1 MQRKT
6 LISTILISTALGLCH
21 LAQAATSS
29 SVNAQDF
36 LGADWMQS
44 DWHSVNPIA
53 LNDGIFNS
61 YEITTPDGTYTVR
74 GTSQARQNIREIY
87 AIYQLRERS
96 IADTFA
102 NSLTTRTINWVKTPL
117 RTASMV
123 GKRVGA
129 IDSVGDAA
137 LFVPKAVYDTGDVV
151 VSSVG
156 EFAVTGKRIATGAAG
171 TKCGSFGD
179 CVSEAGTDIW
189 SGLNSLLGK
198 HNSARR
204 LHAEFGTDRQT
215 QNKLLKRE
223 IDRLSYT
230 EAYTGSAF
238 KFVVPRANID
248 YLSDYQTGI
257 GYYNNA
263 EFAAGYTDAHRPRNA
278 QKKMLAGAGVSEEQ
292 IAALYKSQL
301 YTHNQRT
308 ALADALSVIQ
318 SKGAL
323 SGFVRRANSV
333 TSPEEA
339 QNIIDVYGYLAN
351 QIEQGQ
357 LQSFAEEPLIIAQNS
372 DGSIFTPLRAD
383 YLQWNDG
390 LANQAKRLSA
400 QARRANSSA
409 QIHLLGRAAPEVN
422 ARLGSMGIKLVQA
435 GLY

>member
-1 MQRKT
+1 MVRKT
-6 LISTILISTALGLCH
+6 LISTIFISTALGLAQLC
-21 LAQAATSS
+21 QAAISS
-29 SVNAQDF
+29 KVNAQDY
-36 LGADWMQS
+36 LGADWMKS
-44 DWHSVNPIA
+44 EWHSVNPTAI
-53 LNDGIFNS
+53 NDGVFNS

-74 GTSQARQNIREIY
+74 GTTQARQNIREIY

-102 NSLTTRTINWVKTPL
+102 NSLTTRTVNWVKTPL
-117 RTASMV
+117 RTAGMV

-137 LFVPKAVYDTGDVV
+137 LFVPKAIYDTGDVV

-156 EFAVTGKRIATGAAG
+156 EFAVTGRRIATGAAG

-198 HNSARR
+198 HNAARR

-215 QNKLLKRE
+215 QNPLLRRE

-238 KFVVPRANID
+238 KFAIPNANIK

-278 QKKMLAGAGVSEEQ
+278 QKKMLADAGVSDEQ
-292 IAALYKSQL
+292 INTLYKSPL

-308 ALADALSVIQ
+308 ALAGALSIIQ
-318 SKGAL
+318 AKGQL
-323 SGFVRRANSV
+323 SGFVMGANSV
-333 TSPEEA
+333 QTLEDA
-339 QNIIDVYGYLAN
+339 QNIIDVYGYLAG
-351 QIEQGQ
+351 QVDQGQ
-357 LQSFAEEPLIIAQNS
+357 LMGFAPEPVIIAQKI
-372 DGSIFTPLRAD
+372 DGSLFAPIRAD

-390 LANQAKRLSA
+390 LAQKAKRLLA
-400 QARRANSSA
+400 QARSTNAGA
-409 QIHLLGRAAPEVN
+409 QIHLLGQASPEVSS
-422 ARLGSMGIKLVQA
+422 RLGAMGIKLVQA